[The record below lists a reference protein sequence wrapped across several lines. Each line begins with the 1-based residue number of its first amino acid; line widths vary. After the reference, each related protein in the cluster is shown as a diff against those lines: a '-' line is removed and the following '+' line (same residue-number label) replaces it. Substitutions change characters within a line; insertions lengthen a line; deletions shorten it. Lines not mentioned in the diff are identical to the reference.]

1 MGKNLFLT
9 AVFCFCCCVPAGAK
23 EIFVDYNAS
32 APGDGSREK
41 PFRNFDPAIGKA
53 RPGDTVRILPAGR
66 IIHDT
71 LRIRGVR
78 GAADK
83 PVVIDGMFNI
93 FSGVKAIDPAQ
104 WQEKSPGLY
113 CRRAKMAEPMRNRF
127 FLVIGGRI
135 VRMGRYTKGR
145 GAAGFKKAEALGPG
159 EWTTCP
165 TSDRKLWDI
174 FVRLPEGC
182 ASLQDAGIEEPTM
195 PTSSGVKFY
204 GTEGSSHVRV
214 LNVIVR
220 HVWNDGFNFHGP
232 NTRLEL
238 ENIAAVECGDDGI
251 SAHEAN
257 QISVRNYVAIG
268 NSTGICHIQKADCR
282 HENVYLEGNLGF
294 DIELVQDTRNVLK
307 NVAVCGSAHDGIL
320 IGNRTGKLL
329 MEQCRFIDRS
339 RRSPFRFPVKTEAE
353 LTVRDVQFSGYLP
366 KSLPATVQKTE
377 EEKLRPAVEELRKNL
392 FAVFNGQLERAL
404 KP

>member
-9 AVFCFCCCVPAGAK
+9 AMSCFCCLLAGAG
-23 EIFVDYNAS
+23 EIFVDYNTS

-41 PFRNFDPAIGKA
+41 PFRNFDQAIVKA
-53 RPGDTVRILPAGR
+53 KPGDTVKILPAGK

-71 LRIRGVR
+71 LRIRDVR
-78 GAADK
+78 GTAEK

-113 CRRAKMAEPMRNRF
+113 CRRARMAEPMRNRF
-127 FLVIGGRI
+127 FMVIGGKI

-145 GAAGFKKAEALGPG
+145 GAAAFKKPEALGPG

-165 TSDRKLWDI
+165 TSDKKLWDI
-174 FVRLPEGC
+174 FVRLPENC
-182 ASLQDAGIEEPTM
+182 ASLKDAKIEEPTM

-204 GTEGSSHVRV
+204 GKEGSTHVRV

-232 NTRLEL
+232 NTHLVL

-251 SAHEAN
+251 SAHEEN
-257 QISVRNYVAIG
+257 QIFVRNFVAIG
-268 NSTGICHIQKADCR
+268 NSTGICHIQKADCS
-282 HENVYLEGNLGF
+282 HENVYLEGNLGVDVEF
-294 DIELVQDTRNVLK
+294 VQDSRNVLK
-307 NVAVCGSAHDGIL
+307 NAAVSGIAHDGIL
-320 IGNRTGKLL
+320 IGNRTGYLL
-329 MEQCRFIDRS
+329 MENCRFIDRS
-339 RRSPFRFPVKTEAE
+339 GKSPFRFPTKTEAKLE
-353 LTVRDVQFSGYLP
+353 VRDVQFSGYLP
-366 KSLPATVQKTE
+366 KNLPASVKKADGKQLE
-377 EEKLRPAVEELRKNL
+377 PAVEELRKKL
-392 FAVFNGQLERAL
+392 FAIFGGQLERAL